1 MKSIKNTEKTTLHP
15 RNLHR
20 FGYNFELLTQK
31 NPELGKFVFVNKH
44 DIGSSD
50 SEQAKQTIDFSDP
63 QAVKTLNQTLLLT
76 DYGIQN
82 WDIPK
87 DYLCP
92 PIPGRA
98 DYIHYLAD
106 LLALSNNGKIPEG
119 ENVLGLDIGV
129 GSNCI
134 YPIIGNTA
142 YGWNFVGTDID
153 SKAIE
158 NCSKIIETNP
168 QLIEAVSLQQ
178 QTESRFIFKNIITPE
193 DRFTFIICNP
203 PFHNSA
209 EEAQKSATRKVNS
222 LNPKTAKTDKPILN
236 FGGQNNELWC
246 DGGELGFI
254 KQMIFESAK
263 YPMQCLWF
271 TTLVSKSDN
280 LKSIYKTLAKVH
292 PAAIKTIN
300 MAQGQKTSRFVAW
313 SFLSEE
319 QQEAWK
325 FE

>member
-31 NPELGKFVFVNKH
+31 NPELEKFVFVNKH
-44 DIGSSD
+44 DI
-50 SEQAKQTIDFSDP
+50 ETIDFSDP
-63 QAVKTLNQTLLLT
+63 QAVKLLNQTLLQT

-98 DYIHYLAD
+98 DYIHYIAD
-106 LLALSNNGKIPEG
+106 LLAQSNKGKIPEG

-134 YPIIGNTA
+134 YPIIGNTI

-158 NCSKIIETNP
+158 NCSKIIEANP
-168 QLIEAVSLQQ
+168 KLIDAVSLQQ

-193 DRFTFIICNP
+193 DRFTFILCNP

-209 EEAQKSATRKVNS
+209 EEAQKSTTRKVNN
-222 LNPKTAKTDKPILN
+222 LNPQAQKTDKPVLN
-236 FGGQNNELWC
+236 FGGQNTELWC

-271 TTLVSKSDN
+271 TTLVSKGDN

-292 PAAIKTIN
+292 PAAIKTIE
-300 MAQGQKTSRFVAW
+300 MTQGQKTSRFVAW
-313 SFLSEE
+313 SFLTEE
-319 QQEAWK
+319 QQENWK
-325 FE
+325 F